1 MTAETLETPPGVS
14 PFNAPGRAE
23 TLRQWRQPHR
33 IVLAL
38 IAAALVVL
46 MMTTMRWDWLPKY
59 SDRLL
64 LGAWR
69 TVWLLVLSVVIG
81 FLFAVP
87 LGFVQVTGP
96 KLLAWPARGFC
107 TLIRGT
113 PLLLQLWLLYFG
125 LGSLFPHMPAIRQSF
140 LWDYLRLSWPYGL
153 LALTL
158 SFAGYEGEVMRGAF
172 AGVPRGEL
180 EAARAFGMGRFTT
193 LRRIW
198 LPRAFYRALPT
209 LGGEVIMQLKSTP
222 LVATITVVDVYGV
235 IAQVRQDTYLVY
247 SPLIFLAFVYMCL
260 TGVLVVL
267 VRLLESRMPVRGT

>member
-1 MTAETLETPPGVS
+1 MAAETLESTPGMS
-14 PFNAPGRAE
+14 RLAAPSRAE
-23 TLRQWRQPHR
+23 TFRQWWQPHR
-33 IVLAL
+33 IVLVLVAAVLVAL
-38 IAAALVVL
+38 MI
-46 MMTTMRWDWLPKY
+46 TTMRWDWLPKY

-64 LGAWR
+64 LGIWR

-81 FLFAVP
+81 FVFAVP
-87 LGFVQVTGP
+87 LGLAQVTGP

-180 EAARAFGMGRFTT
+180 EAARAFGMGGFTT

-198 LPRAFYRALPT
+198 LPRAFYRVLPT

-247 SPLIFLAFVYMCL
+247 SPLLFLAFVYMCL
-260 TGVLVVL
+260 TGILVVL
-267 VRLLESRMPVRGT
+267 VRLVESRVPVRGA